1 MIRRSIHSLEF
12 NNTTVWNWL
21 QLGIIPLVLVLLVAS
36 ISFHQGKITREAK
49 EAKEARTAQ
58 DRLLAE
64 DRFEQQLLMSY
75 LDRITDL
82 MLKQNLREA
91 ARAHNL
97 TVMGQINGKR
107 EGLLLRFLYDS
118 DLMGSSL

>member
-1 MIRRSIHSLEF
+1 MNRRSIHSLEF

-36 ISFHQGKITREAK
+36 INFNQGKITR

-82 MLKQNLREA
+82 MLKQGLREA

-107 EGLLLRFLYDS
+107 KGLLLRFLYDS